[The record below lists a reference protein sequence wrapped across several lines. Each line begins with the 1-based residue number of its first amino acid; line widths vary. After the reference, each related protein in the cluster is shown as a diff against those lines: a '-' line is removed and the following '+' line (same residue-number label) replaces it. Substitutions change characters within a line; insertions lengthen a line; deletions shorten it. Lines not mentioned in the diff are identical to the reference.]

1 MIFGYAMNVTG
12 KYPYNANN
20 FITPKR
26 YSTSSLYKNRRT
38 CKLHKVLQ
46 LEVKYRDNR
55 PNNQG
60 NKPSGETHPPNPGKQ
75 THQGNKPSRENIHP
89 PNAWETVPSGN
100 HTLSLDAAIKIIT
113 TVFLMGIQHAY
124 ISCGAM
130 Y

>member
-1 MIFGYAMNVTG
+1 MNVTG

-20 FITPKR
+20 FITQKR
-26 YSTSSLYKNRRT
+26 YLTSSFYKNMCM

-46 LEVKYRDNR
+46 QEVKHMDNR

-60 NKPSGETHPPNPGKQ
+60 NKPTGET
-75 THQGNKPSRENIHP
+75 HP
-89 PNAWETVPSGN
+89 PNAWETDPPGN
-100 HTLSLDAAIKIIT
+100 HTLSLDAAIKIPT
-113 TVFLMGIQHAY
+113 TLFFMGIQHAY